1 MGSHATELYFIHH
14 NSTIHGFLAPKPL
27 MEPFETAPVAET
39 NALGPISMFL
49 SIKGI
54 SDRTIQSRQVLHFS
68 GQKDPDHNELHWF
81 YCVCN

>member
-1 MGSHATELYFIHH
+1 MGSHATELELIHP
-14 NSTIHGFLAPKPL
+14 NSTKDGILAPKPL
-27 MEPFETAPVAET
+27 MEPFEIAPVAET

-54 SDRTIQSRQVLHFS
+54 SDRALQSRQVPHFS
-68 GQKDPDHNELHWF
+68 WRKDSEHNEHGWF